1 MAARDIALNTAFSFV
16 LAANVIGNSMVLLVL
31 AKDKSL
37 VKSEMRWL
45 MSNLA
50 IADVMVGVFFVP
62 ALLPLPW
69 SAHPTG
75 MAGDWLCKLVTG
87 KNLAW
92 LASLVSAFTLVL
104 VAVERYH
111 AIVHPL
117 EVERRITKRK
127 ATLSI
132 ACCWVLAALFTLP
145 SFVTDRFVEE
155 GQSCK
160 EGFPLSWQNVS
171 YNTLW
176 LMVGALVPMA
186 LMTVLYSVIFHSL
199 RSKNRASQVSATHRA
214 SAVTKKTVTKMMF
227 SVSLIY
233 ILCCFPT
240 HILYYVYIFH
250 PELFPE
256 EDLTFRVSYILL
268 VLNSTINPLVYCFL
282 VKRFRKQLKKM
293 LCRCSCER
301 SLDWPVNS
309 SEHSLPRRI
318 TLTAGFMRSRETVL
332 WRSKQ
337 SSHRTAA
344 VAYLNKRLGP
354 KLFPGFQ
361 QISTPK

>member
-31 AKDKSL
+31 AKHTSL
-37 VKSEMRWL
+37 FKTEMRWL
-45 MSNLA
+45 MANLA
-50 IADVMVGVFFVP
+50 IADVMVAVFFVP

-92 LASLVSAFTLVL
+92 LASLASAFTLVL

-117 EVERRITKRK
+117 EFELRITKRK

-155 GQSCK
+155 GPYCR
-160 EGFPLSWQNVS
+160 EGFPRDWQNVS

-176 LMVGALVPMA
+176 LVVGGLVPMV
-186 LMTVLYSVIFHSL
+186 LMTTLYSIIFRSL
-199 RSKNRASQVSATHRA
+199 WSKNRATRQSATGRA
-214 SAVTKKTVTKMMF
+214 RLNAKKMVTKMMF

-240 HILYYVYIFH
+240 HVLYYIYIFH
-250 PELFPE
+250 PQRFSGDDLSFPI
-256 EDLTFRVSYILL
+256 SYILL
-268 VLNSTINPLVYCFL
+268 VFNSSLNPLVYGWQ
-282 VKRFRKQLKKM
+282 VKRFRKCWKKM
-293 LCRCSCER
+293 FCRCH
-301 SLDWPVNS
+301 S
-309 SEHSLPRRI
+309 SEPSTDGESSISL
-318 TLTAGFMRSRETVL
+318 SRLEL
-332 WRSKQ
+332 SR
-337 SSHRTAA
+337 
-344 VAYLNKRLGP
+344 VAELSGQNPL
-354 KLFPGFQ
+354 L
-361 QISTPK
+361 